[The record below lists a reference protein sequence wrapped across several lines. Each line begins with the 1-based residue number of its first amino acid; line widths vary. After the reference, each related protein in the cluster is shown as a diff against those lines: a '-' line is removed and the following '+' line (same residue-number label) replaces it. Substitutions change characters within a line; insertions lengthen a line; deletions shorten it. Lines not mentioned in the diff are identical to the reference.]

1 VVRRSR
7 IAPRRGSAARRARV
21 RAAVLPP
28 RELARRAARIRLVLT
43 DSDGV
48 LTDTGVYYSERGEEL
63 KRFSIRDGMG
73 VERLRNAGVETGIVT
88 GEQSPSVLRRAEK
101 LGLRHVLLG
110 VKDKLGAVRTLCA
123 EQGLTLAEVG
133 FIGDDVNDLE
143 VLHVLTARGL
153 TAAPADALP
162 SVLGAVIHV
171 CSAPGG
177 HGAFRDFAEWIL
189 GHRAAAPTPRRSRR
203 P

>member
-1 VVRRSR
+1 MVRRTR
-7 IAPRRGSAARRARV
+7 AAPRPAAAARRARA
-21 RAAVLPP
+21 RANTLSPQ
-28 RELARRAARIRLVLT
+28 EIARRAARLRLVLT

-73 VERLRNAGVETGIVT
+73 VERLRDAGIETGIVT
-88 GEQSPSVLRRAEK
+88 GERSPSVVRRAEK
-101 LGLRHVLLG
+101 LGLPHVLLG
-110 VKDKLGAVRTLCA
+110 VKDKLGAVRTLCEA
-123 EQGLTLAEVG
+123 NGLSLDQVA

-143 VLHVLTARGL
+143 VLRVLTASSL
-153 TAAPADALP
+153 TAAPADGLP
-162 SVLGAVIHV
+162 SVVEVVTHV

-189 GHRAAAPTPRRSRR
+189 GHRAAASSPRRSPRT
-203 P
+203 